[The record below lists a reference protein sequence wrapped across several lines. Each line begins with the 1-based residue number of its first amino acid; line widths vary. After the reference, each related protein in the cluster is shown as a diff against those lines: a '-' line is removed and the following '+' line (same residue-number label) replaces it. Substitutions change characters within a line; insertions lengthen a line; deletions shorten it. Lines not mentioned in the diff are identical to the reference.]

1 MGRAGALLCIGV
13 VIWPCKLL
21 IRDAKELISHAR
33 ALACCLWYLI
43 SITLSTG
50 IVASALDI
58 FTVKKK
64 ETEAVADNI
73 INSMWATKGG
83 GSAGMAEDL
92 VSLTAMHPAIV
103 MDTAKESFILHFN
116 KFL

>member
-1 MGRAGALLCIGV
+1 MT
-13 VIWPCKLL
+13 
-21 IRDAKELISHAR
+21 
-33 ALACCLWYLI
+33 LI

>member
-1 MGRAGALLCIGV
+1 M
-13 VIWPCKLL
+13 
-21 IRDAKELISHAR
+21 
-33 ALACCLWYLI
+33 I

>member
-1 MGRAGALLCIGV
+1 M
-13 VIWPCKLL
+13 
-21 IRDAKELISHAR
+21 
-33 ALACCLWYLI
+33 I

-116 KFL
+116 YRTPAIITRGLYTFYPLFEVHLCTVTFGLMYG